1 MCGTDTRHPGFVPKT
16 LFRRRIKDHKKCIF
30 RQVLRSLEKLGMAVV
45 EKEWLLDSLG
55 GWEVR
60 PFPAYMV
67 EGIRPAHLLQA
78 GFPAHLT
85 EQA

>member
-1 MCGTDTRHPGFVPKT
+1 
-16 LFRRRIKDHKKCIF
+16 
-30 RQVLRSLEKLGMAVV
+30 VLRSLEKLGMAVV

>member
-1 MCGTDTRHPGFVPKT
+1 MIPNLTHLISHWSIPLRTQ
-16 LFRRRIKDHKKCIF
+16 KCICL
-30 RQVLRSLEKLGMAVV
+30 QVLRSLENLGMAVV